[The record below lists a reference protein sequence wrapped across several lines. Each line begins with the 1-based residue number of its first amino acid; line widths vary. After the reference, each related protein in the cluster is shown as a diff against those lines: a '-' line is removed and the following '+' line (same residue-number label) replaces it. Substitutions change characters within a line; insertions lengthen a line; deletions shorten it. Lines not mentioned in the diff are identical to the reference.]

1 MRFGIVGAG
10 AIGCLF
16 GARLTLAG
24 YEVTLIHRD
33 PSIVRTIQ
41 KNGIGIRE
49 IDRKIK
55 WVRVPARKGPAQLR
69 GIDVLIVAVKAF
81 DTSAMAASY
90 RGLLPR
96 ETTILSLQNG
106 LGNVEALR
114 SRLKNN
120 LLAGSTT
127 EGALSSGPGTV
138 THTGRGLTFIG
149 DPRSVNTNISFR
161 IKSAFDEAGFHT
173 KISSNIKGV
182 LWTKTIVNAAVN
194 PLSTLTRLPNG
205 KLAQNAQVQELARRT
220 MDEGILVSHAARVKL
235 VGDPKK
241 LWGRILWS
249 TRANKS
255 SMLQDIE
262 RGKRT
267 EIRQLN
273 GALVRY
279 GEKMHVKTPINYVLT
294 KLVQGLEKSSK
305 AIGGS

>member
-1 MRFGIVGAG
+1 LRFGIVGAG

-16 GARLTLAG
+16 GARLALAG
-24 YEVTLIHRD
+24 YEVELIHRD
-33 PSIVRTIQ
+33 SSIVRAIQ
-41 KNGIGIRE
+41 KHGIGLRE
-49 IDRKIK
+49 IDRKLK
-55 WVRVPARKGPAQLR
+55 WVRVLARKGPAQLP
-69 GIDVLIVAVKAF
+69 GTDVLIVAVKAY
-81 DTSAMAASY
+81 DTSAMATSY

-106 LGNVEALR
+106 LGNIEALR

-149 DPRSVNTNISFR
+149 DARGVNTEIGSR
-161 IKSAFDEAGFHT
+161 IKIAFDEAGFHT
-173 KISSNIKGV
+173 KISSNIQGV

-194 PLSTLTRLPNG
+194 PLSSLTRLHNG
-205 KLAQNAQVQELARRT
+205 KLAQNAQIKEVARRAI
-220 MDEGILVSHAARVKL
+220 DEGIQVSHAAGIKL
-235 VGDPKK
+235 VGDPRK
-241 LWGRILWS
+241 LWGKILWS

-262 RGKRT
+262 RGKST

-273 GALVRY
+273 GALVSH
-279 GEKMHVKTPINYVLT
+279 GEKMRVKTPINYVLT
-294 KLVQGLEKSSK
+294 KLVQGLEESSK
-305 AIGGS
+305 TRGGS